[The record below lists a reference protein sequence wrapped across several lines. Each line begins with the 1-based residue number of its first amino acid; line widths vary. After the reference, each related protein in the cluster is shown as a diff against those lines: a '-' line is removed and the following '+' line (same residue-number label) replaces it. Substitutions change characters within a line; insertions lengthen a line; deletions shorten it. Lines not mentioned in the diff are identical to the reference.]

1 MKKNYP
7 PFNFPTILQLNL
19 EKIRL
24 LLFLS
29 SLLAFTA
36 MYSQQ
41 TYTFTNCSATGSI
54 GPTQIQ
60 INSAYAL
67 TNLNLAV
74 GVTTT
79 GIQTWTVPLT
89 GLYRITAIGATSGTT
104 GASGR
109 TPGYGAFMSGE
120 FTLTAGD
127 VLQILVGQRGQ
138 DHPSYAAGGGGASFV
153 TKTPHN
159 SLPSI
164 LVIAGGG
171 GAPSG
176 DFSGLSATTATC
188 GTFDLQSGPG
198 QCAGNGGISFTGN
211 SGGGGGGFFTDG
223 AGNST
228 VANGGKAYVNGGLGA
243 STTML
248 YAWGGFGGG
257 GGNASPATSTYASS
271 GGGGFS
277 GGNGGNRNS
286 TNGTGREGG
295 GGGGSYNSGANQTNS
310 VTTVLANGKVI
321 IEELCNISLSS
332 LTSSSI
338 NAICNGNSATLTT
351 NAVSNYSWSTG
362 ASSSSVVVS
371 PTTTTTYS
379 LGATSVSNCV
389 AYAAITITVNGSL
402 PVLTVANTASSSGG
416 ICPTQTVMLTA
427 TGALVHNWAGG
438 AIPVTNGVVFSP
450 TSAVS
455 YTVSGVNG
463 CGTTTAVTSVSVHPF
478 PTVNPATS
486 ASTLCAGG
494 SVTLTATGNATNYA
508 WSGGT
513 GGITN
518 GVGFTPPLTATYT
531 VIGTSALSCT
541 AFATMP
547 VTVYPTPV
555 NVPTANPGLVCIG
568 GSSTLSA
575 TGALSYTWSSATQT
589 VNTANFIVTPVLG
602 TTTYTITKANS
613 SCVNTQVLSLQTN
626 PLPTVFAI
634 VTPTVVCALTPATLA
649 IGGALTYTW
658 TSPGPPT
665 YTFTGSSPIVSPI
678 APSVYSVA
686 ASDGTCISTTTVF
699 LNANPNPTITVSAST
714 PTLCEG
720 QTVNLNA
727 TGGINYNWTATGGG
741 VFTGAS
747 IADTPTTATAYNV
760 TGDNSFGCTS
770 GASQVVLVYAKPN
783 LTVTSNKALICSG
796 GGATLTAL
804 GANTYSWDTNANNV
818 LTAIAVVNPIAL
830 TSSAIMYTVEGTN
843 SSTGCKNT
851 QTVAV
856 SVFIPTLTISGSTN
870 TCSGGLINL
879 NGGNG
884 VLGTY
889 NWHTGSG
896 TPITNQILQ
905 IPLTVASVFTLTANS
920 NSIGLICPATQTIAL
935 GIYYNPT
942 ITAVPARTLICVKE
956 SVEITAAGG
965 SSYAWDNTMTGPT
978 ITVSPNGTAANYT
991 VTGTD
996 DNGCSSTA
1004 TVQVKISS
1012 CAGLNELRHLNNGIT
1027 IYPNPNDG
1035 KFTIQSTADLKLSLV
1050 NELGQ
1055 LIRVINLSATNNH
1068 EVNISDLAKGIYFVS
1083 GQKDSSQIYQKIVV
1097 TK

>member
-1 MKKNYP
+1 MKR
-7 PFNFPTILQLNL
+7 
-19 EKIRL
+19 KIYKL
-24 LLFLS
+24 LS
-29 SLLAFTA
+29 STKQGLFALAFTVFSVA
-36 MYSQQ
+36 AYSQA
-41 TYTFTNCSATGSI
+41 TYTFNFTGSTQTLLAQAGNYDIEMWGANGGGSQGGKGGYSKGTLTLSSATTIYVVVGGTGGTGGI
-54 GPTQIQ
+54 PADINGGYNGGGPRP
-60 INSAYAL
+60 NP
-67 TNLNLAV
+67 
-74 GVTTT
+74 G
-79 GIQTWTVPLT
+79 
-89 GLYRITAIGATSGTT
+89 GAT
-104 GASGR
+104 
-109 TPGYGAFMSGE
+109 
-120 FTLTAGD
+120 
-127 VLQILVGQRGQ
+127 RG
-138 DHPSYAAGGGGASFV
+138 SGGGATHV
-153 TKTPHN
+153 
-159 SLPSI
+159 
-164 LVIAGGG
+164 A
-171 GAPSG
+171 
-176 DFSGLSATTATC
+176 TAT
-188 GTFDLQSGPG
+188 GLL
-198 QCAGNGGISFTGN
+198 
-211 SGGGGGGFFTDG
+211 
-223 AGNST
+223 ST
-228 VANGGKAYVNGGLGA
+228 L
-243 STTML
+243 
-248 YAWGGFGGG
+248 
-257 GGNASPATSTYASS
+257 
-271 GGGGFS
+271 
-277 GGNGGNRNS
+277 S
-286 TNGTGREGG
+286 TNQSAVKIVAGG
-295 GGGGSYNSGANQTNS
+295 GGGGSNAGTGVGNGGGLSGQNSNGANPGLGGTQAAGGAAGTGASGSPGTFGQGGQSLDMAGAGGGGWYGGGAGGGSITGNTSNGGGGGSSYIGGVTSATTIMFGQTGF
-310 VTTVLANGKVI
+310 VTNPDVNGNGRVI
-321 IEELCNISLSS
+321 ITELCNITLSS

-362 ASSSSVVVS
+362 ASTSSIVVS
-371 PTTTTTYS
+371 PVSNTVYS
-379 LGATSVSNCV
+379 LTATSPSNCTTS
-389 AYAAITITVNGSL
+389 AAITITVNGSL

-427 TGALVHNWAGG
+427 NGALVHNWAGG

-494 SVTLTATGNATNYA
+494 SVTLTATGNATNYV
-508 WSGGT
+508 WSGGA

-804 GANTYSWDTNANNV
+804 GASTYSWDANANNV

-889 NWHTGSG
+889 NWYTGSG

-920 NSIGLICPATQTIAL
+920 NSVGLICPATQTIAL

-1012 CAGLNELRHLNNGIT
+1012 CAGLNEFSHLNNGIT

-1055 LIRVINLSATNNH
+1055 LIRVINLSANNNY

-1083 GQKDSSQIYQKIVV
+1083 GQKDGLQIYQKIVV

>member
-1 MKKNYP
+1 MKQIYSQKHKAT
-7 PFNFPTILQLNL
+7 FLRKFALLTILLVSFSYL
-19 EKIRL
+19 G
-24 LLFLS
+24 F
-29 SLLAFTA
+29 A
-36 MYSQQ
+36 QQ
-41 TYTFTNCSATGSI
+41 SYTFTNCGATGSV
-54 GPTQIQ
+54 GPTQTQ
-60 INSAYAL
+60 VNTAYL
-67 TNLNLAV
+67 STNLNGL
-74 GVTTT
+74 VTTT
-79 GIQTWTVPLT
+79 ISGMQTWTVPFT
-89 GLYRITAIGATSGTT
+89 GIYRIEARGAQGGISSSIGGSN
-104 GASGR
+104 GASMAGNFNLI
-109 TPGYGAFMSGE
+109 AGE
-120 FTLTAGD
+120 
-127 VLQILVGQRGQ
+127 VLRILVGQQG
-138 DHPSYAAGGGGASFV
+138 DDGG
-153 TKTPHN
+153 T
-159 SLPSI
+159 
-164 LVIAGGG
+164 
-171 GAPSG
+171 
-176 DFSGLSATTATC
+176 
-188 GTFDLQSGPG
+188 GP
-198 QCAGNGGISFTGN
+198 
-211 SGGGGGGFFTDG
+211 GGGGGGSFVVRTPYTTTTSAILVAGGGSG
-223 AGNST
+223 AGTYLSAPGLT
-228 VANGGKAYVNGGLGA
+228 TTAGGTGAVAGGINGNGGLGGIRGAGGGGFLTDGDPCSA
-243 STTML
+243 STL
-248 YAWGGFGGG
+248 YSSPGQAFVNGGRGGPLTNNTTCNFTANGGFGGG
-257 GGNASPATSTYASS
+257 GSHGGYCINNGGA
-271 GGGGFS
+271 GGGFS
-277 GGNGGNRNS
+277 GGGGSSN
-286 TNGTGREGG
+286 TVA
-295 GGGGSYNSGANQTNS
+295 GGGGSINSGINQVNASGVNTG
-310 VTTVLANGKVI
+310 NGKVI
-321 IEELCNISLSS
+321 ITELCNISLSS

-371 PTTTTTYS
+371 PTTTTTYT
-379 LGATSVSNCV
+379 LGATSSSNCT
-389 AYAAITITVNGSL
+389 AFSAITITVNGSL
-402 PVLTVANTASSSGG
+402 PVLTVANTASASGG

-427 TGALVHNWAGG
+427 NGALVHNWAGG
-438 AIPVTNGVVFSP
+438 SIPVTNGVVFSP

-486 ASTLCAGG
+486 TSTLCAGG
-494 SVTLTATGNATNYA
+494 SVTLTATGNATNYV
-508 WSGGT
+508 WSGGA

-699 LNANPNPTITVSAST
+699 LNANPNPTITATAST
-714 PTLCEG
+714 PSLCEG

-727 TGGINYNWTATGGG
+727 SGGINYTWTATGGG
-741 VFTGAS
+741 IFNGAS

-804 GANTYSWDTNANNV
+804 GASTYSWDANANNV
-818 LTAIAVVNPIAL
+818 LTQAAVVNPIAL
-830 TSSAIMYTVEGTN
+830 TSSAIIYTVEGTN

-920 NSIGLICPATQTIAL
+920 NSVGLICPATQTIAL

-978 ITVSPNGTAANYT
+978 ITVSPTGTTANYT

-1004 TVQVKISS
+1004 TVQVKISNCS
-1012 CAGLNELRHLNNGIT
+1012 GLNELSNLNSGVS

-1035 KFTIQSTADLKLSLV
+1035 KFTIQTSADLKLSLV

-1055 LIRVINLSATNNH
+1055 LIRVINLSANNNY

-1083 GQKDSSQIYQKIVV
+1083 GQIDGLQIYQKIVV

>member
-1 MKKNYP
+1 MKRNIYK
-7 PFNFPTILQLNL
+7 L
-19 EKIRL
+19 
-24 LLFLS
+24 LS
-29 SLLAFTA
+29 STKQGLFALGLTVCSVTA
-36 MYSQQ
+36 YSQT
-41 TYTFTNCSATGSI
+41 TYTFNYTGSTQTISLPAGNYSIECWGAI
-54 GPTQIQ
+54 GGWH
-60 INSAYAL
+60 NSDANLYRGKSGYSTGKL
-67 TNLNLAV
+67 TLLTTTTLYIAV
-74 GVTTT
+74 G
-79 GIQTWTVPLT
+79 GAGGAQTSNSVP
-89 GLYRITAIGATSGTT
+89 GGWNGGGNGKY
-104 GASGR
+104 
-109 TPGYGAFMSGE
+109 Y
-120 FTLTAGD
+120 
-127 VLQILVGQRGQ
+127 
-138 DHPSYAAGGGGASFV
+138 SYSFNGGGGASHV
-153 TKTPHN
+153 ATAPGVLS
-159 SLPSI
+159 SLVSNTTA
-164 LVIAGGG
+164 VIIVAGGG
-171 GAPSG
+171 AGGCTGITP
-176 DFSGLSATTATC
+176 
-188 GTFDLQSGPG
+188 
-198 QCAGNGGISFTGN
+198 GNGGALIGGN
-211 SGGGGGGFFTDG
+211 STRSGCTGGTQTTPGTSAISGGNAIFGLGWDASSSAGSYGGGGGGW
-223 AGNST
+223 
-228 VANGGKAYVNGGLGA
+228 Y
-243 STTML
+243 
-248 YAWGGFGGG
+248 GGG
-257 GGNASPATSTYASS
+257 CES
-271 GGGGFS
+271 GGSGFIGGV
-277 GGNGGNRNS
+277 
-286 TNGTGREGG
+286 TNGTTAAFGQTGYVSNPVVTGDGR
-295 GGGGSYNSGANQTNS
+295 
-310 VTTVLANGKVI
+310 VLI
-321 IEELCNISLSS
+321 SELCNISLSS

-427 TGALVHNWAGG
+427 NGALVHNWAGG

-486 ASTLCAGG
+486 TSTLCAGG
-494 SVTLTATGNATNYA
+494 SVTLTATGNATNYV
-508 WSGGT
+508 WSGGA

-518 GVGFTPPLTATYT
+518 GVGFNPPFTATYT

-555 NVPTANPGLVCIG
+555 NPPTSNPSIVCIG

-575 TGALSYTWSSATQT
+575 TGALSYTWSSTTQT

-613 SCVNTQVLSLQTN
+613 SCVNTQVLSVQTN

-665 YTFTGSSPIVSPI
+665 YTFTGASPVVSPI
-678 APSVYSVA
+678 APTVYSVA

-699 LNANPNPTITVSAST
+699 LNANPNPTITATAST
-714 PTLCEG
+714 PSLCEG

-727 TGGINYNWTATGGG
+727 SGGINYTWTATGGG
-741 VFTGAS
+741 IFNGAS

-796 GGATLTAL
+796 GAATLTAL
-804 GANTYSWDTNANNV
+804 GASTYSWDANANNV
-818 LTAIAVVNPIAL
+818 LTQAAVVNPIAL
-830 TSSAIMYTVEGTN
+830 TSSAVMYTVEGTN
-843 SSTGCKNT
+843 SNTGCKNT
-851 QTVAV
+851 QTVLV
-856 SVFIPTLTISGSTN
+856 NVFVPTLTINGSTN

-879 NGGNG
+879 TAGNG

-905 IPLTVASVFTLTANS
+905 MPLTVASVFTLTANS
-920 NSIGLICPATQTIAL
+920 NSVGLICPATQTIAL

-942 ITAVPARTLICVKE
+942 ITAVPARTLICTKE
-956 SVEITAAGG
+956 SVGITAAGAT
-965 SSYAWDNTMTGPT
+965 SYAWNNTMTGPT
-978 ITVSPNGTAANYT
+978 ITVSPTGTAANYT

-1055 LIRVINLSATNNH
+1055 LIRVINLSANNNY

-1083 GQKDSSQIYQKIVV
+1083 GQIDGLQIYQKIVV

>member
-1 MKKNYP
+1 MKREIYK
-7 PFNFPTILQLNL
+7 L
-19 EKIRL
+19 
-24 LLFLS
+24 LS
-29 SLLAFTA
+29 SAKQGLFALALTVFWGVA
-36 MYSQQ
+36 HSQA
-41 TYTFTNCSATGSI
+41 TYTLNYTGSI
-54 GPTQIQ
+54 QTLTLQAGTYDIKMWGANGG
-60 INSAYAL
+60 NSGNTRAGIGGYS
-67 TNLNLAV
+67 TGTLNLPA
-74 GVTTT
+74 TTT
-79 GIQTWTVPLT
+79 LYIVVGGTPIYTAT
-89 GLYRITAIGATSGTT
+89 GLQAGGYNGGGMGYAASTGRAGGGATHISTAT
-104 GASGR
+104 G
-109 TPGYGAFMSGE
+109 
-120 FTLTAGD
+120 
-127 VLQILVGQRGQ
+127 VLSALVSNQSAVRIV
-138 DHPSYAAGGGGASFV
+138 AGGGGGDQ
-153 TKTPHN
+153 N
-159 SLPSI
+159 SGLI
-164 LVIAGGG
+164 GHGGG
-171 GAPSG
+171 LSG
-176 DFSGLSATTATC
+176 GGSYPGTQTGSSGGVFGSFGQGGDITT
-188 GTFDLQSGPG
+188 SY
-198 QCAGNGGISFTGN
+198 
-211 SGGGGGGFFTDG
+211 GGGGGGG
-223 AGNST
+223 W
-228 VANGGKAYVNGGLGA
+228 Y
-243 STTML
+243 
-248 YAWGGFGGG
+248 GGG
-257 GGNASPATSTYASS
+257 GYQNNAGS
-271 GGGGFS
+271 GGSGYIGGVTNGVTTMS
-277 GGNGGNRNS
+277 AQTGYVPNPDVTGNGR
-286 TNGTGREGG
+286 
-295 GGGGSYNSGANQTNS
+295 
-310 VTTVLANGKVI
+310 VI
-321 IEELCNISLSS
+321 ITELCNITLSS

-362 ASSSSVVVS
+362 ATTSSIVVS
-371 PTTTTTYS
+371 PVSNTVYS
-379 LGATSVSNCV
+379 LTATSPSNCTTS
-389 AYAAITITVNGSL
+389 AAITITVNGSL

-427 TGALVHNWAGG
+427 NGALVHNWAGG

-486 ASTLCAGG
+486 TSTLCAGG
-494 SVTLTATGNATNYA
+494 SVTLTATGNATNYV
-508 WSGGT
+508 WSGGA

-649 IGGALTYTW
+649 IGGALTYMW

-665 YTFTGSSPIVSPI
+665 YTFTGASPVVSPI

-804 GANTYSWDTNANNV
+804 GASTYSWDANANNV

-1012 CAGLNELRHLNNGIT
+1012 CAGLNEFSHLNNGIT

-1035 KFTIQSTADLKLSLV
+1035 KFTIQTNADLKLSLV

-1055 LIRVINLSATNNH
+1055 LIRVINLSANNNY

-1083 GQKDSSQIYQKIVV
+1083 GQKDGLQIYQKIVV

>member
-1 MKKNYP
+1 MKR
-7 PFNFPTILQLNL
+7 
-19 EKIRL
+19 KIHKL
-24 LLFLS
+24 VSSTKHGLFALTLTLFS
-29 SLLAFTA
+29 GTA
-36 MYSQQ
+36 YSQT
-41 TYTFTNCSATGSI
+41 TYTLNYTGSVQNFTLQAGSYSIECWGADGGDGGLTAATI
-54 GPTQIQ
+54 GTGGKGGYSNGIYTVA
-60 INSAYAL
+60 S
-67 TNLNLAV
+67 
-74 GVTTT
+74 TTT
-79 GIQTWTVPLT
+79 
-89 GLYRITAIGATSGTT
+89 LYIYVGGKGQSTNTT
-104 GASGR
+104 GA
-109 TPGYGAFMSGE
+109 A
-120 FTLTAGD
+120 
-127 VLQILVGQRGQ
+127 LVT
-138 DHPSYAAGGGGASFV
+138 AAGGW
-153 TKTPHN
+153 
-159 SLPSI
+159 
-164 LVIAGGG
+164 
-171 GAPSG
+171 
-176 DFSGLSATTATC
+176 
-188 GTFDLQSGPG
+188 
-198 QCAGNGGISFTGN
+198 NG
-211 SGGGGGGFFTDG
+211 
-223 AGNST
+223 
-228 VANGGKAYVNGGLGA
+228 
-243 STTML
+243 
-248 YAWGGFGGG
+248 
-257 GGNASPATSTYASS
+257 

-277 GGNGGNRNS
+277 GSSNS
-286 TNGTGREGG
+286 YYKGG
-295 GGGGSYNSGANQTNS
+295 GGGGTDVRTTQNTVYSNRVIVAGGGGGGGGAASTPYVGIGGNGGGTSGQDGVLGTSQT
-310 VTTVLANGKVI
+310 THNGKGGTQSAGGAGGIYATTSIGVAGSFGLGGNGGSISGNAYPAGGGGGGWYGGGGGATQGGSGGGGSGYIGGVTSATTIMYGQPGFVTRPNVTGNGMVI
-321 IEELCNISLSS
+321 IKELCNISLSS

-338 NAICNGNSATLTT
+338 NAICSGNSATLTT

-362 ASSSSVVVS
+362 ASTSSIVVS
-371 PTTTTTYS
+371 PLSNTVYS
-379 LGATSVSNCV
+379 LTATSPSNCTSSAV
-389 AYAAITITVNGSL
+389 ITITVNGSI
-402 PVLTVANTASSSGG
+402 PVLSVANTASASGG
-416 ICPTQTVMLTA
+416 ICPTKTVILTA
-427 TGALVHNWAGG
+427 SGALTYSWSGG

-478 PTVNPATS
+478 PTVNPVTS
-486 ASTLCAGG
+486 TSTLCAGG

-547 VTVYPTPV
+547 VTVYPTPI
-555 NVPTANPGLVCIG
+555 NVPTANPGLICIG

-575 TGALSYTWSSATQT
+575 TGALSYTWSSTTQT

-658 TSPGPPT
+658 TAPGPPT
-665 YTFTGSSPIVSPI
+665 YTFTGSSPIVSPVV
-678 APSVYSVA
+678 PSIYSVS

-699 LNANPNPTITVSAST
+699 LNANPNPTITATAST
-714 PTLCEG
+714 PSLCEG

-727 TGGINYNWTATGGG
+727 SGGINYTWTATGGG
-741 VFTGAS
+741 IFNGAS

-770 GASQVVLVYAKPN
+770 GASQVVLVYPKPS

-796 GGATLTAL
+796 GAATLTAL
-804 GANTYSWDTNANNV
+804 GASTYSWDANANNV
-818 LTAIAVVNPIAL
+818 LTQAAVVNPIAL
-830 TSSAIMYTVEGTN
+830 TSSAVMYTVEGTN
-843 SSTGCKNT
+843 SNTGCKNT
-851 QTVAV
+851 QTVLV
-856 SVFIPTLTISGSTN
+856 NVFVPTLTINGSTN

-879 NGGNG
+879 TAGNG

-905 IPLTVASVFTLTANS
+905 MPLTVASVFTLTANS

-942 ITAVPARTLICVKE
+942 ITAVPARTLICTKE
-956 SVEITAAGG
+956 SVGITAAGAT
-965 SSYAWDNTMTGPT
+965 SYAWNNTMTGPT
-978 ITVSPNGTAANYT
+978 ITVSPTGTTANYT

-1004 TVQVKISS
+1004 TVQVKISNCS
-1012 CAGLNELRHLNNGIT
+1012 GLNELSNLNSGVS

-1035 KFTIQSTADLKLSLV
+1035 KFTIQSKVDLKLNLV

-1055 LIRVINLSATNNH
+1055 LIRVINLSAINNH

-1083 GQKDSSQIYQKIVV
+1083 GQIDGLQIYQKIVV

>member
-1 MKKNYP
+1 MKRNIYK
-7 PFNFPTILQLNL
+7 L
-19 EKIRL
+19 
-24 LLFLS
+24 LS
-29 SLLAFTA
+29 STKQGLFALGLTVFSAAAF
-36 MYSQQ
+36 SQT
-41 TYTFTNCSATGSI
+41 TYTLNYTGSVQTLTLQTGTYNIKAWGGDGYTQTAGYNGKGGYATGILTLASTQTIYIYVGGLGGYPASAVTANAWTFNGGGI
-54 GPTQIQ
+54 GYPAS
-60 INSAYAL
+60 NASYG
-67 TNLNLAV
+67 N
-74 GVTTT
+74 G
-79 GIQTWTVPLT
+79 G
-89 GLYRITAIGATSGTT
+89 
-104 GASGR
+104 GASDVR
-109 TPGYGAFMSGE
+109 T
-120 FTLTAGD
+120 
-127 VLQILVGQRGQ
+127 VGGLWDNSTSLASR
-138 DHPSYAAGGGGASFV
+138 AIVAGGGGAGRNTSYIGGNGGGSTGGTGTYFSPDQ
-153 TKTPHN
+153 TGGPTGGSQIAGGTNTGYTSGLTLATLGKAMTWDGN
-159 SLPSI
+159 TLTA
-164 LVIAGGG
+164 LYLAGGG
-171 GAPSG
+171 GG
-176 DFSGLSATTATC
+176 YYG
-188 GTFDLQSGPG
+188 
-198 QCAGNGGISFTGN
+198 
-211 SGGGGGGFFTDG
+211 
-223 AGNST
+223 
-228 VANGGKAYVNGGLGA
+228 GA
-243 STTML
+243 S
-248 YAWGGFGGG
+248 
-257 GGNASPATSTYASS
+257 
-271 GGGGFS
+271 
-277 GGNGGNRNS
+277 
-286 TNGTGREGG
+286 GRVA
-295 GGGGSYNSGANQTNS
+295 GGGGSSYIGGVTSATTIMYGQTGFVANPD
-310 VTTVLANGKVI
+310 VTGNGRVLI
-321 IEELCNISLSS
+321 TELCNISLSS

-362 ASSSSVVVS
+362 ATSSSIVVS
-371 PTTTTTYS
+371 PVSNTVYS
-379 LGATSVSNCV
+379 LTATSPSNCTTS
-389 AYAAITITVNGSL
+389 AAITITVNGSL

-427 TGALVHNWAGG
+427 NGALVHNWAGG

-508 WSGGT
+508 WSGGS

-804 GANTYSWDTNANNV
+804 GASTYSWDANANNV
-818 LTAIAVVNPIAL
+818 LTQAAVVNPIAL
-830 TSSAIMYTVEGTN
+830 TSSAIIYTVEGTN

-920 NSIGLICPATQTIAL
+920 NSVGLICPATQTIAL

-1083 GQKDSSQIYQKIVV
+1083 GQKDGLQIYQKIVV

>member
-1 MKKNYP
+1 MKHLNIYSLL
-7 PFNFPTILQLNL
+7 IGRLNL
-19 EKIRL
+19 RTRKYFV
-24 LLFLS
+24 FLGLCLGLNS
-29 SLLAFTA
+29 MIA
-36 MYSQQ
+36 QQ
-41 TYTFTNCSATGSI
+41 TYTFTNAGATGRF
-54 GPTQIQ
+54 GPSQTQ
-60 INSAYAL
+60 INSAYL
-67 TNLNLAV
+67 STSLNGSVVA
-74 GVTTT
+74 TA
-79 GIQTWTVPLT
+79 GIQSFTVS
-89 GLYRITAIGATSGTT
+89 GGVYRITA
-104 GASGR
+104 
-109 TPGYGAFMSGE
+109 YGAQGGNSGSYVGGLGAKMQGD
-120 FTLTAGD
+120 FILSAGA
-127 VLQILVGQRGQ
+127 VIKVLVGQQGEILTN
-138 DHPSYAAGGGGASFV
+138 YNTGGGGASFV
-153 TKTPHN
+153 WVN
-159 SLPSI
+159 GQALP
-164 LVIAGGG
+164 LVVAGGG
-171 GAPSG
+171 GG
-176 DFSGLSATTATC
+176 TGYSAGGVNASTTTA
-188 GTFDLQSGPG
+188 GTAGTGVSGVAGINGNGANPG
-198 QCAGNGGISFTGN
+198 GGGWLSDGINFQGASCAAKCSGNVAGLTVGGASPTTTILYHGCAGTSSTGDGGFGGGSGANGNCTTSY
-211 SGGGGGGFFTDG
+211 GGGGGGG
-223 AGNST
+223 
-228 VANGGKAYVNGGLGA
+228 Y
-243 STTML
+243 
-248 YAWGGFGGG
+248 
-257 GGNASPATSTYASS
+257 S
-271 GGGGFS
+271 GGVGQS
-277 GGNGGNRNS
+277 GS
-286 TNGTGREGG
+286 SAGG
-295 GGGGSYNSGANQTNS
+295 GGGGSYNGGTSQVNTAAANSGH
-310 VTTVLANGKVI
+310 GKVV

-371 PTTTTTYS
+371 PTTTTVYT
-379 LGATSVSNCV
+379 LGATSASNCT

-427 TGALVHNWAGG
+427 SGALVHNWAGG

-486 ASTLCAGG
+486 SSTLCAGG

-508 WSGGT
+508 WSGGS
-513 GGITN
+513 GPITN
-518 GVGFTPPLTATYT
+518 GVGFAPAITATYV

-547 VTVYPTPV
+547 VTVYPTPI
-555 NVPTANPGLVCIG
+555 NAPTANPNLICIG

-575 TGALSYTWSSATQT
+575 TGALSYTWASTTQT
-589 VNTANFIVTPVLG
+589 VNTSDFTVTPSIG
-602 TTTYTITKANS
+602 ITTYTITKANS

-804 GANTYSWDTNANNV
+804 GASTYSWDANANNV

-920 NSIGLICPATQTIAL
+920 NSVGLICPATQTIAL

-1012 CAGLNELRHLNNGIT
+1012 CAGLNELSHLNSEIS

-1035 KFTIQSTADLKLSLV
+1035 KFTIQTNADLKLSLV

-1055 LIRVINLSATNNH
+1055 LIRVINLSAINNH

-1083 GQKDSSQIYQKIVV
+1083 GRKDSSQIYQKIVV
-1097 TK
+1097 IK

>member
-1 MKKNYP
+1 MKR
-7 PFNFPTILQLNL
+7 
-19 EKIRL
+19 KIYKL
-24 LLFLS
+24 LS
-29 SLLAFTA
+29 STKQVLFALALTVFWGVA
-36 MYSQQ
+36 HSQT
-41 TYTFTNCSATGSI
+41 TYTFNYTGGQQTIALQAGTYTIETWGADGGDNLGNGSTTYFQNGGKGGYSI
-54 GPTQIQ
+54 GIYTLASAATIYVNVGGRGS
-60 INSAYAL
+60 NS
-67 TNLNLAV
+67 TSTLN
-74 GVTTT
+74 VTAPGGYNGGGYGSVNT
-79 GIQTWTVPLT
+79 
-89 GLYRITAIGATSGTT
+89 
-104 GASGR
+104 ASGKS
-109 TPGYGAFMSGE
+109 SG
-120 FTLTAGD
+120 
-127 VLQILVGQRGQ
+127 
-138 DHPSYAAGGGGASFV
+138 AGGGGASHV
-153 TKTPHN
+153 ATATGT
-159 SLPSI
+159 LGA
-164 LVIAGGG
+164 LVSSQSAVRIVAGGG
-171 GAPSG
+171 GGAGESNYISTNTSYNSNG
-176 DFSGLSATTATC
+176 
-188 GTFDLQSGPG
+188 
-198 QCAGNGGISFTGN
+198 GNGGGVSGLQNVSSSYQGRHGQGGTQLAGGGGGDNGSAVAGVPLQGIFGAGGYNSTANGNTTGGG
-211 SGGGGGGFFTDG
+211 SGAGGGGGGW
-223 AGNST
+223 
-228 VANGGKAYVNGGLGA
+228 Y
-243 STTML
+243 
-248 YAWGGFGGG
+248 GGG
-257 GGNASPATSTYASS
+257 SGWVGSTGYQAGS
-271 GGGGFS
+271 GGGGS
-277 GGNGGNRNS
+277 GYIGGV
-286 TNGTGREGG
+286 TNGTTVVSGQTGFVTNPDLIGNGR
-295 GGGGSYNSGANQTNS
+295 
-310 VTTVLANGKVI
+310 VLIK
-321 IEELCNISLSS
+321 ELCGISLSS

-427 TGALVHNWAGG
+427 NGALVHNWAGG

-486 ASTLCAGG
+486 TSTLCAGG
-494 SVTLTATGNATNYA
+494 SVTLTATGNATNYV
-508 WSGGT
+508 WSGGA

-547 VTVYPTPV
+547 VTVYPTPI

-575 TGALSYTWSSATQT
+575 TGALSYTWSSTTQT

-678 APSVYSVA
+678 APSVYSVS

-699 LNANPNPTITVSAST
+699 LNANPNPTITATAST
-714 PTLCEG
+714 PSLCEG

-727 TGGINYNWTATGGG
+727 SGGINYTWTATGGG
-741 VFTGAS
+741 IFNGAS

-796 GGATLTAL
+796 GAATLTAL
-804 GANTYSWDTNANNV
+804 GANTYSWDANANNV
-818 LTAIAVVNPIAL
+818 LTQAAVVNPIAL
-830 TSSAIMYTVEGTN
+830 TSSAVMYTVEGTN
-843 SSTGCKNT
+843 SNTGCKNT
-851 QTVAV
+851 QTVLV
-856 SVFIPTLTISGSTN
+856 NVFIPTLTINGSTN

-879 NGGNG
+879 TAGNG

-905 IPLTVASVFTLTANS
+905 MPLTVASVFTLTANS
-920 NSIGLICPATQTIAL
+920 NSVGLICPATQTIAL